1 MQNIDIIEIED
12 EQAYSAKLL
21 ASTMSTPQIR
31 KRGMIDMLGISCAI
45 NYLHARKIRID
56 TKRSVYK
63 IPLLFEEFK
72 ISDIYHGNYRI
83 DVITLYK
90 EKTIKIPKIHV
101 DMEIMP
107 HFYFVVQI
115 GSKIKEAKMI
125 GFIEAKSVLKCS
137 HDSKYY
143 YPTLDL
149 LFDLNKFALLTRQS
163 VPTKTLIGKHVDCM
177 SLFLKFMD
185 NDLSSVYKRQL
196 IQHLMNCDSCRA
208 RFIDVMEF
216 ERLANSIRF
225 YPDIIKKHETK
236 TITQNVAVD
245 FNQNSRYSSFEE
257 SINNATI
264 SEAQDENNAFINI
277 EQDENYSEDNQE
289 KTVQM
294 FDIPLEKQSKKD
306 VISNI
311 FNELQKIE
319 MPQQIKAVTNAK
331 TKRALLITIVLL
343 FVLGSFALISFKG
356 TADIIDENNEIASF
370 EEFEEDYPQ
379 DYSEPTGQAKLIPK
393 NEDISTFT
401 IQQPIPSKPTYSPTI
416 TKLSWDAPENLVQ
429 KGNYTKY
436 LQLIGKN
443 IKLNLQNDLLLV
455 NDIPA
460 NKIVKTDI
468 IIASNGSVNSIKITH
483 SSGSPAIDASI
494 EKIVN
499 ETLTYMKPPSHGIM
513 SRAVNVTLTVE
524 LN

>member
-1 MQNIDIIEIED
+1 MQSIDIIEIED
-12 EQAYSAKLL
+12 EQAHCAKLL
-21 ASTMSTPQIR
+21 ASTMSTPQVR

-45 NYLHARKIRID
+45 NYLHARKVRID

-90 EKTIKIPKIHV
+90 EKTIKIPKIHI

-149 LFDLNKFALLTRQS
+149 LFDLNRFALLTRQS

-196 IQHLMNCDSCRA
+196 IQHLMNCDSCRS

-216 ERLANSIRF
+216 ERLANNIRF
-225 YPDIIKKHETK
+225 YPDIIRKHETK
-236 TITQNVAVD
+236 THTENVAVG
-245 FNQNSRYSSFEE
+245 FSQNTAYTSFEE
-257 SINNATI
+257 GLNNVVVSQSDDTQ
-264 SEAQDENNAFINI
+264 SAFIDIQKPENAS
-277 EQDENYSEDNQE
+277 DEEP

-294 FDIPLEKQSKKD
+294 FDIPIEKQTKKD
-306 VISNI
+306 VLGNI
-311 FNELQKIE
+311 FNEIPKLE
-319 MPQQIKAVTNAK
+319 LPQIKTIGNAK
-331 TKRALLITIVLL
+331 TRRFILVSILLL
-343 FVLGSFALISFKG
+343 FVLSGFILISFKG
-356 TADIIDENNEIASF
+356 TSDVFEENQEIASF
-370 EEFEEDYPQ
+370 EEFEEDYPLEQ
-379 DYSEPTGQAKLIPK
+379 GKIPGQAKLIPK
-393 NEDISTFT
+393 ETTMADFNLQE
-401 IQQPIPSKPTYSPTI
+401 PIPSKPTYSPTI
-416 TKLSWDAPENLVQ
+416 TKIAWDAPEGLVK

-455 NDIPA
+455 DDIPV
-460 NKIVKTDI
+460 NKFAKLDI
-468 IIASNGSVNSIKITH
+468 NIASNGTVNSIKMVS

-499 ETLTYMKPPSHGIM
+499 ETLTYMKPPSHGII
-513 SRAVNVTLTVE
+513 SKPANITLTVDM
-524 LN
+524 N